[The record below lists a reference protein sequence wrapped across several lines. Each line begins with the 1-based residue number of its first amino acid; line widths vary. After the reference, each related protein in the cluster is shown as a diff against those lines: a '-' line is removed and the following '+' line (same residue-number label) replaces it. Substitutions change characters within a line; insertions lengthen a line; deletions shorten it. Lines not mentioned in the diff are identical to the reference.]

1 MNFKL
6 NEQNGNVNYLMM
18 AGNDIVLHHT
28 TIETATWACENNEV
42 KNETLCKEH
51 PDYCIHAG
59 QFYFEGKW
67 EKQKP
72 KKRIKDAVCNNDYCE
87 LE

>member
-1 MNFKL
+1 MNYKL
-6 NEQNGNVNYLMM
+6 KETNGNVNYLMM

-28 TIETATWACENNEV
+28 TIETAKWMCENRTPT
-42 KNETLCKEH
+42 NETLCKEH

-59 QFYFEGKW
+59 AFYFDGKW
-67 EKQKP
+67 EKPRQ
-72 KKRIKDAVCNNDYCE
+72 KKRVKDAVCGNDYCE